1 MTREEMDL
9 LTVKFV
15 GIEFGGVLA
24 LNDISFVV
32 EKGQIFSIIG
42 PNGAGKTTLF
52 NCISGF
58 YKPKR
63 GEIFFGDKN
72 ITFCKPHQ
80 IPGMGIA
87 RTFQNIEL
95 FQGMT
100 VLDNIRLG
108 AHVHLKTGILGSL
121 FYYGR
126 AEKEELA
133 LREAIED
140 DIIDLLEL
148 EFIRDKSVR
157 SLPYGFQKRVE
168 LARALAAKPKLLLL
182 DEPTAGMNTEETQD
196 MVRYILDIVEERG
209 ITIMLIEH
217 DMGVIMDISDRIVVL
232 DFGNK
237 IAEGIPAEI
246 KDNKDVI
253 NSYLGY

>member
-1 MTREEMDL
+1 MDL